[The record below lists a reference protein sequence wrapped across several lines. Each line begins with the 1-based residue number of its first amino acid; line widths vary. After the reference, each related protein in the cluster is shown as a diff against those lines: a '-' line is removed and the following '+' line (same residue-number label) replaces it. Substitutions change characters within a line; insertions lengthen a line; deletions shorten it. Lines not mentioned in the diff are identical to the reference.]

1 MEPLSL
7 EQEKKELVEASNG
20 TSELRTREERI
31 PNEIE
36 NYASQSIKR
45 RKREI
50 TRRRVM
56 GRIPRKIDQRVGGF
70 DESCGRDNP
79 LANPICSDG
88 TKKPSSKP
96 LVRSPGPTYQRIS
109 LMTS

>member
-1 MEPLSL
+1 MEPQSL
-7 EQEKKELVEASNG
+7 EQEKKEFVEASNG
-20 TSELRTREERI
+20 TSELRTREEII
-31 PNEIE
+31 PNSIE

-56 GRIPRKIDQRVGGF
+56 GRIPRKMDQRVGGF
-70 DESCGRDNP
+70 LESCGRDNP
-79 LANPICSDG
+79 LANPISSDG

-96 LVRSPGPTYQRIS
+96 LVRSPGPTYQRIW
-109 LMTS
+109 LITS